1 MNKEEITHII
11 DSAIDIERWV
21 EKSNQ
26 TYSFIDDEER
36 KEITENILRE
46 LNKKGYKIVLK
57 HDESSRH

>member
-11 DSAIDIERWV
+11 DSAIDIERCV

>member
-1 MNKEEITHII
+1 MSKEEITHII

-21 EKSNQ
+21 EKSNH

-36 KEITENILRE
+36 KEITENILKE

-57 HDESSRH
+57 RDESSRH